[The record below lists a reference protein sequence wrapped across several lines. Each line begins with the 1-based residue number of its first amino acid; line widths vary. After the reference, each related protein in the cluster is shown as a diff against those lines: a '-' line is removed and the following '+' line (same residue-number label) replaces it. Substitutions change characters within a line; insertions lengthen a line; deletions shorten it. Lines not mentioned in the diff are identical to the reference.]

1 MTTDDLT
8 HHNVAPWAPLADV
21 VPDQTRRR
29 VAVAHSDRL
38 VRQIEAVD
46 TWIAARRE
54 RERMLQAPRL
64 TRDERMDVDRQIE
77 VLRRTHDTIRG
88 RCARGLDAEIGPMR
102 SPGLTA
108 VVAHRHAW
116 FVDKVALLLGERGV
130 TVLACTD
137 DGAEALGVVIA
148 EQPDLL
154 LVGDPLAMMTSRV
167 LLAEAQLFAPD
178 TLRAVQVADQQQ
190 GDELRAAA
198 DAVFL
203 RHHPPAVVATAL
215 VALHLSAT
223 ADDGTT
229 EPLAVTT

>member
-8 HHNVAPWAPLADV
+8 HHDAAPWALADV
-21 VPDQTRRR
+21 VPDQIRRR
-29 VAVAHSDRL
+29 VAVASSDRI

-46 TWIAARRE
+46 AWIAARRE

-77 VLRRTHDTIRG
+77 VFRRTHDTIRG
-88 RCARGLDAEIGPMR
+88 RCARGLDGEIGPMR

-154 LVGDPLAMMTSRV
+154 LVGDPLAMMPGRV
-167 LLAEAQLFAPD
+167 LLAEAQLFAPG
-178 TLRAVQVADQQQ
+178 TLRAVQAADLQQ
-190 GDELRAAA
+190 GEELRAAA

-203 RHHPPAVVATAL
+203 RHHPPAVVAMAL
-215 VALHLSAT
+215 VALRPTAT

-229 EPLAVTT
+229 EPVTVRI